1 MGKAGLVDLL
11 SGRPV
16 SVRFADDRC
25 RLTLAPG
32 QVLCLAEEEQD
43 LQQVRHPGGTAPFF
57 GERLRIQRLRAKA
70 LEVFEH
76 LQGVRHLKAE
86 DLDAAVRRLAEDPA
100 EFCRTAADPRDEPR
114 VVWWKWPV
122 DARRE
127 VMIPPGFFLL
137 VTAAAA
143 FRIRVMD
150 QRRCL
155 AAEDSLRGQDG
166 RFFALIRPLS
176 AGSRGRSVTVTLS
189 VYEDGGPV
197 HGKGRL
203 RLLAPFAAERV
214 HSVFGRSELL
224 ADERLLLGTNGL
236 GGMMRIP
243 VSWGALR
250 SRYDALLAANLNP
263 EAPDDR
269 RILLARCRAWSV
281 FQGTSQPIGDDCL
294 DAFTTADES
303 RGVWRFRL
311 PTGQGQHVALCLAVE
326 MPEGKNA
333 VRMVFFRE
341 PAGDH
346 SDRLADQKSVRL
358 IVRPDIEDRSF
369 HDVTKAYRGPE
380 TDFPAAVRPRKDGFD
395 FQPAPDRILAVRALK
410 AAFVSEPEWHY
421 MVHRPLDA
429 ERGLDPDSDLFSPG
443 YLEARLAGGEHL
455 EITAAAGSRPEA
467 EPFDADAMLKAISG
481 AFFRKAPFDPP
492 AVFERALSA
501 YVVRRRSLS
510 TVIAGYPWFL
520 DWGRDTLIFV
530 RGLIAAGQRDTAAQ
544 ILKQFA
550 AFEEKGTLPNMIR
563 GNDAGNRD
571 TSDAPLWFFTACA
584 DWRASAR
591 SDALLDT
598 RVGSRSVR
606 NILRDMARS
615 MIAGTPNG
623 IRVDPDSGLLF
634 SPAHFTWM
642 DTNHP
647 AGTPREGYPVE
658 IQALWWAALRFLSR
672 IDEETDRQRPWRD
685 LADRVRD
692 SIAELYSAATDVGFS
707 DCLHGPSGAPARRA
721 AADDALRPNQLFAV
735 TLGAVTDPALQKRIL
750 AACAGLLVPGA
761 IRSLADRPV
770 RHRLEIRLDGRLL
783 FDPNHPYRG
792 RYTGDEDTKR
802 KPAYHN
808 GTAWTWVFPVFCE
821 AWARVFPE
829 SGVRTALAYLGS
841 GTRLLASGCIGHLPE
856 ILDGDA
862 PHPPKGCDAQAWASS
877 EYYRVWKK
885 LTDA

>member
-1 MGKAGLVDLL
+1 
-11 SGRPV
+11 
-16 SVRFADDRC
+16 
-25 RLTLAPG
+25 
-32 QVLCLAEEEQD
+32 
-43 LQQVRHPGGTAPFF
+43 
-57 GERLRIQRLRAKA
+57 
-70 LEVFEH
+70 
-76 LQGVRHLKAE
+76 
-86 DLDAAVRRLAEDPA
+86 
-100 EFCRTAADPRDEPR
+100 
-114 VVWWKWPV
+114 
-122 DARRE
+122 
-127 VMIPPGFFLL
+127 
-137 VTAAAA
+137 
-143 FRIRVMD
+143 
-150 QRRCL
+150 
-155 AAEDSLRGQDG
+155 
-166 RFFALIRPLS
+166 
-176 AGSRGRSVTVTLS
+176 
-189 VYEDGGPV
+189 
-197 HGKGRL
+197 
-203 RLLAPFAAERV
+203 
-214 HSVFGRSELL
+214 
-224 ADERLLLGTNGL
+224 
-236 GGMMRIP
+236 
-243 VSWGALR
+243 
-250 SRYDALLAANLNP
+250 
-263 EAPDDR
+263 
-269 RILLARCRAWSV
+269 V

-294 DAFTTADES
+294 DAFTTTGES

-326 MPEGKNA
+326 MPQGKNA

-346 SDRLADQKSVRL
+346 PDRLADEKSVRL

-369 HDVTKAYRGPE
+369 HEVTKAYRGPE
-380 TDFPAAVRPRKDGFD
+380 TDFPSAVRPRKDGFD
-395 FQPAPDRILAVRALK
+395 FQPAPDRVLTVRASK
-410 AAFVSEPEWHY
+410 AVFVSEPEWHY
-421 MVHRPLDA
+421 MVHRPMDG

-455 EITAAAGSRPEA
+455 AITAVAGSRPGA
-467 EPFDADAMLKAISG
+467 EPFDADAMLKAISE
-481 AFFRKAPFDPP
+481 AFFSKAPFDPP
-492 AVFERALSA
+492 ALFERALSP

-530 RGLIAAGQRDTAAQ
+530 RGLIAAGQQDTAGQ

-584 DWRASAR
+584 DWRASTR

-598 RVGSRSVR
+598 RVGSRSLR
-606 NILRDMARS
+606 NILRDMARA

-672 IDEETDRQRPWRD
+672 IDEEPDRQQPWRD
-685 LADRVRD
+685 LAGRVRD
-692 SIAELYSAATDVGFS
+692 SIADLYSAATDVGFS
-707 DCLHGPSGAPARRA
+707 DCLHGPPGTPARRA

-735 TLGAVTDPALQKRIL
+735 TLGAVTEPALQKRIL
-750 AACAGLLVPGA
+750 TACTGLLVPGA

-770 RHRLEIRLDGRLL
+770 RHRLEIRRDGRLL
-783 FDPNHPYRG
+783 IDPNHPYQG
-792 RYTGDEDTKR
+792 RYSGDEDTQR

-808 GTAWTWVFPVFCE
+808 GTAWTWVFPAFCE
-821 AWARVFPE
+821 AWARVFPG
-829 SGVRTALAYLGS
+829 SGARTALAYLGS
-841 GTRLLASGCIGHLPE
+841 GIRLLGSGCIGHLPE

-862 PHPPKGCDAQAWASS
+862 PHMPKGCDAQAWASS

-885 LTDA
+885 LADA